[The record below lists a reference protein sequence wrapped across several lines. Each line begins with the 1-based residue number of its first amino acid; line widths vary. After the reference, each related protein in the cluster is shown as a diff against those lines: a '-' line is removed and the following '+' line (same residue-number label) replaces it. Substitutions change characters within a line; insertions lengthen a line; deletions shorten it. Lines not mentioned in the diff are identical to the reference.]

1 MGVRKAHLIPE
12 HLTFEFVFKAV
23 NAQEI
28 KKEEDFYKQFYP
40 HLIQYSS
47 GQVENL
53 RFLFSFK
60 VVSIS
65 LQSCSG
71 ADLLK
76 YLSFLRSVYTS
87 LCKYQKSIQRVG
99 NFEWQFRMR
108 KHSNRTKYI
117 C

>member
-1 MGVRKAHLIPE
+1 MGVRKPHLFPE

-53 RFLFSFK
+53 RFVLSFK
-60 VVSIS
+60 IVSIS
-65 LQSCSG
+65 LQTCSR
-71 ADLLK
+71 ADRLT
-76 YLSFLRSVYTS
+76 YLSF
-87 LCKYQKSIQRVG
+87 
-99 NFEWQFRMR
+99 
-108 KHSNRTKYI
+108 
-117 C
+117 

>member
-1 MGVRKAHLIPE
+1 MGTQGEISCIHQTRNFLVMGVRKPHLVPE

-53 RFLFSFK
+53 
-60 VVSIS
+60 
-65 LQSCSG
+65 
-71 ADLLK
+71 
-76 YLSFLRSVYTS
+76 
-87 LCKYQKSIQRVG
+87 
-99 NFEWQFRMR
+99 
-108 KHSNRTKYI
+108 
-117 C
+117 

>member
-1 MGVRKAHLIPE
+1 MGVRKPHLVPE

-53 RFLFSFK
+53 
-60 VVSIS
+60 
-65 LQSCSG
+65 
-71 ADLLK
+71 
-76 YLSFLRSVYTS
+76 
-87 LCKYQKSIQRVG
+87 
-99 NFEWQFRMR
+99 
-108 KHSNRTKYI
+108 
-117 C
+117 